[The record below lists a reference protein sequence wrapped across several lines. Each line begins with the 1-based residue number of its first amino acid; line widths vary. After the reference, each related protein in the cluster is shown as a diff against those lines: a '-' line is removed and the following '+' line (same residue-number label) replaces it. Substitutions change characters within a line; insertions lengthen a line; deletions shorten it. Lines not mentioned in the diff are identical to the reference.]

1 MFKSVIQ
8 ISQYDKG
15 KFNKSKSFTIHKPS
29 LEVKQLIQS
38 LTEQYKDF
46 GGEISLRIQVSQ
58 YVNKKYDKEKGFCF
72 TLYNVGLDEI
82 YNKLVKNKTKKTS
95 SGNDIISR
103 IAEFTSTKGT
113 ELYGEYKDVH
123 KKYWCLC
130 RLVNGSNIVLH
141 VSEDNQFLIPLRSLY
156 KFSTY
161 IVGPEI
167 QEEANG

>member
-8 ISQYDKG
+8 ISQYNKG
-15 KFNKSKSFTIHKPS
+15 RFNKSKSFTIHKPS
-29 LEVKQLIQS
+29 FEVKQLVQP

-46 GGEISLRIQVSQ
+46 GGDISLRIQVSQ
-58 YVNKKYDKEKGFCF
+58 YENKKYDKEKGFCF
-72 TLYNVGLDEI
+72 TLYNVELDEV
-82 YNKLVKNKTKKTS
+82 YNKLVKNKTKKT

-113 ELYGEYKDVH
+113 ELSGEYKDIH

-130 RLVNGSNIVLH
+130 RLMNGSNIVLH
-141 VSEDNQFLIPLRSLY
+141 ISEDNQFLIHLRSLY

-161 IVGPEI
+161 IIAPEI
-167 QEEANG
+167 REEADG